1 MNDQEQQ
8 QEKYPWAGPLLFT
21 TVLIGLIFFFWWF
34 LSAG

>member
-8 QEKYPWAGPLLFT
+8 QEKFPWAGPLLFT
-21 TVLIGLIFFFWWF
+21 TVLIGLVIFFWWF